1 MKKQLWLLIGRKA
14 FAILILVMN
23 FSGNAEAV
31 DRQAVAL
38 ELVLALDSSASVDAK
53 EFKLQLR
60 GLARAFRDRDVSTAI
75 AHLAPLGV
83 AVAVIQWGGAGETRL
98 IIPFTVLNSK
108 AEAIAF
114 GLRIAHS
121 RRRIRATDT
130 SITTAIQDGQ
140 KLLEDNQF
148 DGQRRVIDISGDG
161 RDNSGL
167 DIERARQSANRARIT
182 VNGLPIAADENS
194 VTQYYREHVIV
205 GADSF
210 VEPALDFEDYA
221 RAIKA
226 KLLRELLPLAS

>member
-1 MKKQLWLLIGRKA
+1 MIFLTLAFSTKA
-14 FAILILVMN
+14 N
-23 FSGNAEAV
+23 AV
-31 DRQAVAL
+31 DLQPVAL

-75 AHLAPLGV
+75 GHLAPLGV
-83 AVAVIQWGGAGETRL
+83 AVAVVQWGGAGETRL

-140 KLLEDNQF
+140 KLLDENQF

-167 DIERARQSANRARIT
+167 DIEAARQSVNRAHIT
-182 VNGLPIAADENS
+182 VNGLPIAADESS
-194 VTQYYREHVIV
+194 VTKYYREHVIV

-210 VEPALDFEDYA
+210 VEPALDFDDYA